1 VVGKKKIY
9 FSGYNGISYSNR
21 PYKSHNLNKEKEFM
35 AELLKK
41 DKRLKCDKILGK
53 ILGIEKKQII

>member
-1 VVGKKKIY
+1 
-9 FSGYNGISYSNR
+9 
-21 PYKSHNLNKEKEFM
+21 M